1 LGKYLFTSLTVL
13 KKSLKAKIKY
23 KKLLISCIA
32 RSNRNFF
39 VPLFTINLLRLE
51 AQHKLFGVIKMGL
64 LDEVGKIAGAI
75 IAEQGVDKLDPDA
88 GFLEKAAGAFAGYE
102 AAKIAEKKLENQD
115 SNEQE
120 SEPEQASDDD
130 A

>member
-1 LGKYLFTSLTVL
+1 
-13 KKSLKAKIKY
+13 
-23 KKLLISCIA
+23 
-32 RSNRNFF
+32 
-39 VPLFTINLLRLE
+39 
-51 AQHKLFGVIKMGL
+51 MGL

-102 AAKIAEKKLENQD
+102 AAKIAENKLENKD
-115 SNEQE
+115 SEQE
-120 SEPEQASDDD
+120 SEPEPEQQSDDD

>member
-1 LGKYLFTSLTVL
+1 
-13 KKSLKAKIKY
+13 
-23 KKLLISCIA
+23 
-32 RSNRNFF
+32 
-39 VPLFTINLLRLE
+39 
-51 AQHKLFGVIKMGL
+51 MGL

-102 AAKIAEKKLENQD
+102 AAKIAENKLENKD
-115 SNEQE
+115 SEQE
-120 SEPEQASDDD
+120 SEPEQEQPSDDD

>member
-1 LGKYLFTSLTVL
+1 M
-13 KKSLKAKIKY
+13 
-23 KKLLISCIA
+23 LISSIA

-39 VPLFTINLLRLE
+39 VPLFTIHLPRLE

-88 GFLEKAAGAFAGYE
+88 GFLQKAAGAFAGYE